1 MGAMHNKA
9 DLTSSPEYHHEPLPD
24 ASNYIRLMKI
34 SVIDEEDDPLT
45 LECELTTCRIDESPP
60 FYAISYSWGD
70 PARTA
75 RLRINGHL
83 MRVTQNCEVALCEA
97 KLSTTAST
105 SLRPRLPC
113 RKSSPHHSYYWCDAV
128 CIDQQNKPE
137 KEAQVASMGR
147 IYRRAEKVLACLG
160 PHVEGTDSQFLF
172 RTLRARSGQLRR
184 IGGHWAPR
192 DEFQVDVARASD
204 PEWYR
209 MVKFFLLSMPRC
221 TVIRLCRALECLL
234 GTAYFQR
241 TWIYQ
246 ELFLGRN
253 VSVCCGSACVPIST
267 IFGLA
272 QVSAF
277 LSSSW
282 TIKPVDRVWRMFH
295 PWTSDQQLRRLSCEW
310 TKYFLWLL
318 GAGSSPDPQK
328 RSLGSLMWK
337 IRYQD
342 CGDIRDKV
350 YGTLSMVRWPD
361 GEAISVDYGRD
372 PFDLAIQAME
382 VIKKKPGGW
391 DGRWYDAAD
400 CVARNLGLRP
410 QSSEQLAEQIRS
422 RALSSSLDVHMD
434 SGISEEFPFAE
445 GSRQHDAFWGC
456 RLVKEDSQWA
466 FEGASIPFPGLEE
479 GRKVRI
485 RTWDSNIQPGPDDE
499 ASKDAKLDDV
509 FLPPTAEP
517 GDWCLM
523 HSRGRP
529 VFQMDSQLTA
539 IGRYLG
545 IDRIILIARE
555 HSHDPKGPLS
565 IVGKGL
571 IDSDLTYLALA
582 PPVAAEFKVYLD
594 DEDALTLS
602 ASTSMIEGSGYDGL
616 VEREG
621 VGSWVSG
628 SEASSYFNTRVC
640 QRAYSSYAVR
650 KKSKPNAGGY

>member
-1 MGAMHNKA
+1 MDNKT
-9 DLTSSPEYHHEPLPD
+9 DLTSGLEYQHEPLPD
-24 ASNYIRLMKI
+24 ASSYVRLMKI
-34 SVIDEEDDPLT
+34 RFIDEKDDPLT
-45 LECELTTCRIDESPP
+45 LECELITCRIDESPA

-70 PARTA
+70 PAQTA

-83 MRVTQNCEVALCEA
+83 MRITQNCEVALCEA
-97 KLSTTAST
+97 KMSTTGLWSRFT
-105 SLRPRLPC
+105 G
-113 RKSSPHHSYYWCDAV
+113 RKSPEDTFYWCDAV
-128 CIDQQNKPE
+128 CIDQLNKPE

-160 PHVEGTDSQFLF
+160 APVEGTDSQFLF
-172 RTLRARSGQLRR
+172 RKLQSRSRQLRK
-184 IGGHWAPR
+184 IGRHWAPR

-221 TVIRLCRALECLL
+221 TIIRLCKALECLL

-246 ELFLGRN
+246 ELFLGRS

-277 LSSSW
+277 LSSFW
-282 TIKPVDRVWRMFH
+282 RIKPVDRVWRMFH
-295 PWTSDQQLRRLSCEW
+295 PRKSEQQLRRYSCEW
-310 TKYFLWLL
+310 TRYFLWLL

-337 IRYQD
+337 IRYQE

-372 PFDLAIQAME
+372 PFNLAIQAMA
-382 VIKKKPGGW
+382 VIRKKPGGW

-400 CVARNLGLRP
+400 CVARNLGLGAQP
-410 QSSEQLAEQIRS
+410 SEQLAEQIKH
-422 RALSSSLDVHMD
+422 RALWSPLDMDMD
-434 SGISEEFPFAE
+434 SENLKESPFAE
-445 GSRQHDAFWGC
+445 GSQQHDAFWGC
-456 RLVKEDSQWA
+456 RLVKEGNQWA
-466 FEGASIPFPGLEE
+466 FEGASIPFPGLTES
-479 GRKVRI
+479 RNVRI
-485 RTWDSNIQPGPDDE
+485 RTWDSNIRPRPDNQAFE
-499 ASKDAKLDDV
+499 DAKLDDV
-509 FLPPTAEP
+509 FLPPTAQP

-529 VFQMDSQLTA
+529 VFQLDSQLTA
-539 IGRYLG
+539 IGRYLS
-545 IDRIILIARE
+545 IDRIVLIARE
-555 HSHDPKGPLS
+555 HCHDPKRPLS
-565 IVGKGL
+565 IIGKGL

-582 PPVAAEFKVYLD
+582 RPVAAEFKVYLA

-602 ASTSMIEGSGYDGL
+602 ATTSMIEGSGYDGL
-616 VEREG
+616 VERERIG
-621 VGSWVSG
+621 LWVSG

-640 QRAYSSYAVR
+640 KRSYSSYAVR